1 MTRNAGSEARAP
13 VDPIR
18 LGLISGTRFF
28 FSHFAQATIIDRGGR
43 LQHAGLP
50 RPRLLGMCER
60 SGGLTLHLQRLV
72 PAPPPVVF
80 RMHAEADLFTQW
92 FGPKEFVVR
101 SAEFD
106 VRVGGGYR
114 FWMQPPEGEPFAI
127 SGDFREVD
135 PPVRLVYTFLYD
147 DPDPD
152 DQETV
157 VTFALRAVNTS
168 TEVTVEQ
175 GPFTTEPRRSLHQQG
190 WSDTLDRLEAVLLA

>member
-1 MTRNAGSEARAP
+1 MS
-13 VDPIR
+13 
-18 LGLISGTRFF
+18 
-28 FSHFAQATIIDRGGR
+28 
-43 LQHAGLP
+43 
-50 RPRLLGMCER
+50 ER

-80 RMHAEADLFTQW
+80 RMHAEPDLFAQW
-92 FGPKEFVVR
+92 FGPKGFSVQR
-101 SAEFD
+101 PEFD
-106 VRVGGGYR
+106 VRVGGRYR

-152 DQETV
+152 DQQTV

-175 GPFTTEPRRSLHQQG
+175 GPFTTEQRLSLHQQG
-190 WSDTLDRLEAVLLA
+190 WSDTVDRLEAVLSA

>member
-1 MTRNAGSEARAP
+1 
-13 VDPIR
+13 
-18 LGLISGTRFF
+18 
-28 FSHFAQATIIDRGGR
+28 
-43 LQHAGLP
+43 
-50 RPRLLGMCER
+50 
-60 SGGLTLHLQRLV
+60 
-72 PAPPPVVF
+72 
-80 RMHAEADLFTQW
+80 MHAEPDLFTRW
-92 FGPKEFVVR
+92 FGPKGFSVR

-157 VTFALRAVNTS
+157 VTFTLRALNTS

-175 GPFTTEPRRSLHQQG
+175 GPFTTEQRLSLHQQG

>member
-1 MTRNAGSEARAP
+1 
-13 VDPIR
+13 
-18 LGLISGTRFF
+18 
-28 FSHFAQATIIDRGGR
+28 
-43 LQHAGLP
+43 
-50 RPRLLGMCER
+50 
-60 SGGLTLHLQRLV
+60 
-72 PAPPPVVF
+72 
-80 RMHAEADLFTQW
+80 MHAEPDLFTQW
-92 FGPKEFVVR
+92 FGPKGFSVR
-101 SAEFD
+101 STEFD

-114 FWMQPPEGEPFAI
+114 FWMQPPDGEQFAI

-157 VTFALRAVNTS
+157 VTFALRGVNTS

-175 GPFTTEPRRSLHQQG
+175 RPFTTEQRLSLHQQG